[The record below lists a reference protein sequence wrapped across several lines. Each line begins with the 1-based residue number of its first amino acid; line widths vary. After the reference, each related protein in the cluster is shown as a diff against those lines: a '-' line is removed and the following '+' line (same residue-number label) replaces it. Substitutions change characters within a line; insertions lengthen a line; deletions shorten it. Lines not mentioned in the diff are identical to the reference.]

1 MGRNCARARRPRRWR
16 GIYNGAMRAAT
27 PFPLLFIG
35 LLAST
40 LACAQVPATPDS
52 ATEPDAAPAHDR
64 HNQRIE
70 RIRHEDKGSQIDELR
85 VGGETKTITVQP
97 KTGKLPAYEVAPA
110 KPGKDPAQDG
120 TNGRRTWKALQF

>member
-1 MGRNCARARRPRRWR
+1 
-16 GIYNGAMRAAT
+16 MRAAT
-27 PFPLLFIG
+27 SLPILVAG
-35 LLAST
+35 LLVSS
-40 LACAQVPATPDS
+40 LACAQAPATDPDS
-52 ATEPDAAPAHDR
+52 PAATGAAPANDR